1 MDELGPD
8 AEAQF
13 TFDVSSGADGTTIVR
28 VAGELDMT
36 TAEEL
41 EAAVAPVIQSS
52 RDRLVV
58 DVGGLDFA
66 DSSAIALFV
75 RWANRVRRIEIRE
88 PSPLLRRVIERM
100 GLAERLPMTP

>member
-1 MDELGPD
+1 
-8 AEAQF
+8 
-13 TFDVSSGADGTTIVR
+13 
-28 VAGELDMT
+28 
-36 TAEEL
+36 
-41 EAAVAPVIQSS
+41 
-52 RDRLVV
+52 
-58 DVGGLDFA
+58 LDFA